1 METTSEKLSPFDLMS
16 AILKGV
22 KLDNS
27 NGSAD
32 AAPPAV
38 VAMLMENK
46 DLLMMIATSVAVLI
60 GCFVFMSWRRGSAKK
75 KVVEPPKLVVPKALV
90 EPEEVDDG
98 KKKVTI
104 FFGTQTGTAEG
115 FAKALAEEAKARYQQ
130 AKFKVIDL
138 DDYAAD
144 DEEYEEKMKKE
155 TLTFFF
161 LATYGDGEP
170 TDNAARFYKWFT
182 EGKERGDW
190 LKNLQYGVFGLGN
203 RQYEHF
209 NKIAIMVDNLVAE
222 QGGKRLVPVGLGDD
236 DQCIEDDFS
245 AWRELVWPELD
256 KLLRDDDDA
265 TVSTPYTA
273 AVLEYR
279 VVFHD
284 QTDGLV
290 LENSSANG
298 HANGNTVYDA
308 QHPCRANVAVKKEL
322 HMPASD
328 RSCTHLEFD
337 ISGTGLAYETGDHVG
352 VYCENLIETV
362 EEAERLLNLPPQ
374 TYFSIHT
381 DKEDGTQ
388 LGGSALTPPFP
399 PCTLR
404 TALTRYA
411 DLLSAP
417 KKSAL
422 TALAAYASDPS
433 EADRLRHLASPA
445 GKEEYAQYVVASQRS
460 LLEVMT
466 EFPSA
471 KPPLGVFFA
480 AVAPRL
486 QPRFYSISSSPKI
499 APSRIH
505 VTCALVYEKTPTGR
519 IHKGVCSTW
528 MKNALPLEESLDCSS
543 APIFVRTSNFRL
555 PADPKVPI
563 IMIGPGTGL
572 APFRGFLQERLA
584 LKESGA
590 ELGPA
595 ILFFG
600 CRNSKMDYIYEDEL
614 NNFVK
619 AGVISE
625 LVLAFSREGPTK
637 EYVQHKMAQKAS
649 DVWNIISEGGYVYVC
664 GDAKGMARDVHRTL
678 HTIVQEQVCVA
689 KNLWHFFPFLD
700 ARASFLWDS
709 LFSWW
714 NYLHILFVVVKLREL
729 LEPST
734 PPFCLVLSMSIPF
747 FVILDADGSFTETP
761 TYFQGGPHFSFLEIY
776 GQLHY

>member
-1 METTSEKLSPFDLMS
+1 MDSTSEKLSPFDLMT

-22 KLDNS
+22 KFDQS
-27 NGSAD
+27 NGSSEV
-32 AAPPAV
+32 PPALV
-38 VAMLMENK
+38 TLLMENR
-46 DLLMMIATSVAVLI
+46 DLIMVLTTSVAVLI
-60 GCFVFMSWRRGSAKK
+60 GCVVVLVWRRASGSAKK
-75 KVVEPPKLVVPKALV
+75 AEELPKLVIPKAV
-90 EPEEVDDG
+90 PQPEEVDDG
-98 KKKVTI
+98 TKKVTI

-115 FAKALAEEAKARYQQ
+115 FAKALAEEGNARYEK

-144 DEEYEEKMKKE
+144 DEEYEEKLKKE
-155 TLTFFF
+155 TLAFFF

-209 NKIAIMVDNLVAE
+209 NKIAKVVDELVAE
-222 QGGKRLVPVGLGDD
+222 QGGKQLVQVGLGDD
-236 DQCIEDDFS
+236 DQCIEDDFA

-256 KLLRDDDDA
+256 QLLRDDDDA
-265 TVSTPYTA
+265 TVATPYTA

-284 QTDGLV
+284 KPEASV
-290 LENSSANG
+290 LENGSIHANG
-298 HANGNTVYDA
+298 HAVYDA
-308 QHPCRANVAVKKEL
+308 QHPCRANVAVKREL
-322 HMPASD
+322 HTPASD

-337 ISGTGLAYETGDHVG
+337 ISGTGLLYETGDHVG
-352 VYCENLIETV
+352 VYCENLIEVV
-362 EEAERLLNLPPQ
+362 EEAEQLLNMPPD

-381 DKEDGTQ
+381 EKEDGTP
-388 LGGSALTPPFP
+388 LSGSSLPPPFP

-404 TALTRYA
+404 TALSRYA

-417 KKSAL
+417 KKSSL
-422 TALAAYASDPS
+422 IALATYASDQS
-433 EADRLRHLASPA
+433 EADRLRYLASPS
-445 GKEEYAQYVVASQRS
+445 GKEEYAQWVVANQRS
-460 LLEVMT
+460 LLEVMA

-499 APSRIH
+499 ASSRIH

-519 IHKGVCSTW
+519 IHKGLCSTW
-528 MKNALPLEESLDCSS
+528 MKNAVPLEESPDCSW
-543 APIFVRTSNFRL
+543 APIFVRNSNFKL

-619 AGVISE
+619 DGIISE
-625 LVLAFSREGPTK
+625 LVLAFSRQGPTK
-637 EYVQHKMAQKAS
+637 EYVQHKMTEKAS
-649 DVWNIISEGGYVYVC
+649 DIWNMLSEGGNIYVC
-664 GDAKGMARDVHRTL
+664 GDAKGMAKDVHRTL
-678 HTIVQEQVCVA
+678 HTIVQEQGSLDSTKAESMV
-689 KNLWHFFPFLD
+689 KNLQMTG
-700 ARASFLWDS
+700 R
-709 LFSWW
+709 
-714 NYLHILFVVVKLREL
+714 YLRDVW
-729 LEPST
+729 
-734 PPFCLVLSMSIPF
+734 
-747 FVILDADGSFTETP
+747 
-761 TYFQGGPHFSFLEIY
+761 
-776 GQLHY
+776 

>member
-1 METTSEKLSPFDLMS
+1 MDSTSEKLSPFDLMT

-22 KLDNS
+22 KFDQS
-27 NGSAD
+27 NGSSEV
-32 AAPPAV
+32 PPALV
-38 VAMLMENK
+38 TLLMENR
-46 DLLMMIATSVAVLI
+46 DLIMVLTTSVAVLI
-60 GCFVFMSWRRGSAKK
+60 GCVVVLVWRRASGSAKK
-75 KVVEPPKLVVPKALV
+75 AEELPKLVIPKAV
-90 EPEEVDDG
+90 AQPEEVDDG
-98 KKKVTI
+98 TKKVTI

-115 FAKALAEEAKARYQQ
+115 FAKALAEEGNARYEK
-130 AKFKVIDL
+130 AKFKVVDL

-144 DEEYEEKMKKE
+144 DEEYEEKLKKE
-155 TLTFFF
+155 TVAFFF

-209 NKIAIMVDNLVAE
+209 NKIAKVVDDLVAE
-222 QGGKRLVPVGLGDD
+222 QGGKQLVQVGLGDD
-236 DQCIEDDFS
+236 DQCIEDDFA

-256 KLLRDDDDA
+256 QLLRDEDDA
-265 TVSTPYTA
+265 TVATPYTA

-284 QTDGLV
+284 KPEASV
-290 LENSSANG
+290 LENGSIHANG
-298 HANGNTVYDA
+298 HAVYDA
-308 QHPCRANVAVKKEL
+308 QHPCRSNVAVKREL
-322 HMPASD
+322 HSPASD

-337 ISGTGLAYETGDHVG
+337 ISGTGLSYETGDHVG
-352 VYCENLIETV
+352 VYCENLIEVV
-362 EEAERLLNLPPQ
+362 EEAEQLLNMPSD
-374 TYFSIHT
+374 TYFSVHT
-381 DKEDGTQ
+381 EKEDGTP
-388 LGGSALTPPFP
+388 LSGSSLPPSFP

-404 TALTRYA
+404 KALSRYA

-417 KKSAL
+417 KKSSL
-422 TALAAYASDPS
+422 IALATYASDPS
-433 EADRLRHLASPA
+433 EADRLRYLASPS
-445 GKEEYAQYVVASQRS
+445 GKEEYAQWVVADQRS
-460 LLEVMT
+460 LLEVMA

-499 APSRIH
+499 ASSRIH

-519 IHKGVCSTW
+519 IHKGLCSTW
-528 MKNALPLEESLDCSS
+528 MKNAVPLEESPDCSW
-543 APIFVRTSNFRL
+543 APIFVRNSNFKL

-619 AGVISE
+619 EGIISE
-625 LVLAFSREGPTK
+625 LVVAFSRQGPTK
-637 EYVQHKMAQKAS
+637 EYVQHKMTEKAS
-649 DVWNIISEGGYVYVC
+649 DIWNMLSEGGNIYVC

-678 HTIVQEQVCVA
+678 HTIVQDQGSLDSTKAESMV
-689 KNLWHFFPFLD
+689 KNLQMTG
-700 ARASFLWDS
+700 R
-709 LFSWW
+709 
-714 NYLHILFVVVKLREL
+714 YLRDVW
-729 LEPST
+729 
-734 PPFCLVLSMSIPF
+734 
-747 FVILDADGSFTETP
+747 
-761 TYFQGGPHFSFLEIY
+761 
-776 GQLHY
+776 

>member
-1 METTSEKLSPFDLMS
+1 MESTIEKLSPLDLMT

-27 NGSAD
+27 NGSAGVEH
-32 AAPPAV
+32 PAV

-46 DLLMMIATSVAVLI
+46 DLMMMLTTSVAVLL
-60 GCFVFMSWRRGSAKK
+60 GLVVYLVWRRGAGSAK
-75 KVVEPPKLVVPKALV
+75 KVVEPQKLVVPKGPV
-90 EPEEVDDG
+90 EVEEVDDG

-115 FAKALAEEAKARYQQ
+115 FAKALAEEAKARYPQ
-130 AKFKVIDL
+130 ANFKVVDM

-155 TLTFFF
+155 TFAFFF

-170 TDNAARFYKWFT
+170 TDNAARFYKWFS
-182 EGKERGDW
+182 EGKDRGDMF
-190 LKNLQYGVFGLGN
+190 KNLHYGVFGLGN

-209 NKIAIMVDNLVAE
+209 NKIAIVVDDLLFE

-245 AWRELVWPELD
+245 ARRDNVWPELD
-256 KLLRDDDDA
+256 NLLRDEDYPP
-265 TVSTPYTA
+265 VSTPYTA

-284 QTDGLV
+284 QSDELPS
-290 LENSSANG
+290 ENTLANGRANG
-298 HANGNTVYDA
+298 HASYDA
-308 QHPCRANVAVKKEL
+308 QHPCKVNVAVKKEL
-322 HMPASD
+322 HTPLSD

-337 ISGTGLAYETGDHVG
+337 ISGTGLEYETGDHVG

-362 EEAERLLNLPPQ
+362 EEAERLLGLSPQ
-374 TYFSIHT
+374 TFFSVHT
-381 DKEDGTQ
+381 DKEDGTP
-388 LGGSALTPPFP
+388 LGGSALPPPFP

-417 KKSAL
+417 KKAAL
-422 TALAAYASDPS
+422 IALAAYASDPV
-433 EADRLRHLASPA
+433 EAERLTHLVSPA
-445 GKEEYAQYVVASQRS
+445 GKEEYAQYVVAGQRS
-460 LLEVMT
+460 LLEVMAD
-466 EFPSA
+466 FPSA

-480 AVAPRL
+480 GIAPRL

-528 MKNALPLEESLDCSS
+528 MKNAVPLEESPNCSS
-543 APIFVRTSNFRL
+543 APVFVRTSNFRL
-555 PADPKVPI
+555 PADPKVPV

-595 ILFFG
+595 VLFFG
-600 CRNSKMDYIYEDEL
+600 CRNSKMDFIYQDEL
-614 NNFVK
+614 DNFVQ
-619 AGVISE
+619 AGVVSE
-625 LVLAFSREGPTK
+625 LVLAFSREGPAK
-637 EYVQHKMAQKAS
+637 EYVQHKMAQKAW
-649 DVWNIISEGGYVYVC
+649 DVWNMISEGGYVYVC

-678 HTIVQEQVCVA
+678 HTIVQEQGSLDSSKTESFV
-689 KNLWHFFPFLD
+689 KNLQMTG
-700 ARASFLWDS
+700 A
-709 LFSWW
+709 
-714 NYLHILFVVVKLREL
+714 VLRD
-729 LEPST
+729 
-734 PPFCLVLSMSIPF
+734 VW
-747 FVILDADGSFTETP
+747 
-761 TYFQGGPHFSFLEIY
+761 
-776 GQLHY
+776 

>member
-1 METTSEKLSPFDLMS
+1 MDSSSEKVSPFDLMT
-16 AILKGV
+16 AILRGV
-22 KLDNS
+22 KFDQS
-27 NGSAD
+27 NGSSEV
-32 AAPPAV
+32 PPALV
-38 VAMLMENK
+38 TMLMENR
-46 DLLMMIATSVAVLI
+46 DLIMVLTTSVAVLI
-60 GCFVFMSWRRGSAKK
+60 GCVVVLVWRRAAGSAKK
-75 KVVEPPKLVVPKALV
+75 AVEPPKLVIPKAV
-90 EPEEVDDG
+90 AEPEEVDGG
-98 KKKVTI
+98 KKKVAI

-115 FAKALAEEAKARYQQ
+115 FAKALAEEGNARYEK

-144 DEEYEEKMKKE
+144 DEEYEEKLKKE
-155 TLTFFF
+155 TLAFFF

-170 TDNAARFYKWFT
+170 TDNAARFYKCFT

-209 NKIAIMVDNLVAE
+209 NKIAKVVDDLVAE

-236 DQCIEDDFS
+236 DQCIEDDFA

-256 KLLRDDDDA
+256 QLLRDEDDA
-265 TVSTPYTA
+265 TIATPYTA

-284 QTDGLV
+284 KPDASV
-290 LENSSANG
+290 LENGSI
-298 HANGNTVYDA
+298 HANGNTVHDA
-308 QHPCRANVAVKKEL
+308 QHPCRANVAVKREL
-322 HMPASD
+322 HTHASD

-337 ISGTGLAYETGDHVG
+337 ISGTGLLYETGDHVG
-352 VYCENLIETV
+352 VYCDNLIEVV
-362 EEAERLLNLPPQ
+362 EEAERLLNMPPD

-381 DKEDGTQ
+381 DKEDGTP
-388 LGGSALTPPFP
+388 LSGSSLPPPFP

-404 TALTRYA
+404 TALIRYA
-411 DLLSAP
+411 DILSAP

-422 TALAAYASDPS
+422 IALASYASDPS
-433 EADRLRHLASPA
+433 EADRLRYLASPA
-445 GKEEYAQYVVASQRS
+445 GKEEYAQWVVANQRS
-460 LLEVMT
+460 LLEVMA

-480 AVAPRL
+480 AVSPRL

-528 MKNALPLEESLDCSS
+528 MKNAVPLEESPDCSW

-563 IMIGPGTGL
+563 VMIGPGTGL

-614 NNFVK
+614 NNFVQD
-619 AGVISE
+619 GVISE
-625 LVLAFSREGPTK
+625 LIVAFSRQGPTK
-637 EYVQHKMAQKAS
+637 EYVQHKMTEKAS
-649 DVWNIISEGGYVYVC
+649 DIWNMLSDGGYIYVC

-678 HTIVQEQVCVA
+678 HTIAQEQGSLDSTKAESMV
-689 KNLWHFFPFLD
+689 KNLQMTG
-700 ARASFLWDS
+700 R
-709 LFSWW
+709 
-714 NYLHILFVVVKLREL
+714 YLRDVW
-729 LEPST
+729 
-734 PPFCLVLSMSIPF
+734 
-747 FVILDADGSFTETP
+747 
-761 TYFQGGPHFSFLEIY
+761 
-776 GQLHY
+776 

>member
-1 METTSEKLSPFDLMS
+1 MHSTSERLSPFDLMAS
-16 AILKGV
+16 ILKGV

-27 NGSAD
+27 NGSSEAV
-32 AAPPAV
+32 PASV
-38 VAMLMENK
+38 VAILMENR
-46 DLLMMIATSVAVLI
+46 DLMMVLTTSVAVLI
-60 GCFVFMSWRRGSAKK
+60 GCVVIIMWRRAAVSAKK
-75 KVVEPPKLVVPKALV
+75 TVVPPPKPVVRKVVVD
-90 EPEEVDDG
+90 PEEVDDG

-104 FFGTQTGTAEG
+104 CYGTQTGTAEG
-115 FAKALAEEAKARYQQ
+115 FAKAFAEEAKARYEK
-130 AKFKVIDL
+130 AKFNVIDI

-144 DEEYEEKMKKE
+144 DEEYEVKLGKE

-170 TDNAARFYKWFT
+170 TDNATRFYKWFT
-182 EGKERGDW
+182 EGKDRGDC

-209 NKIAIMVDNLVAE
+209 NKIARVVDDLVAE

-236 DQCIEDDFS
+236 DQCMEDDFA
-245 AWRELVWPELD
+245 AWRDLVWPELD
-256 KLLRDDDDA
+256 KLLRDEDDA
-265 TVSTPYTA
+265 TVATPYTA

-284 QTDGLV
+284 QTDASK
-290 LENSSANG
+290 NDSIQANG
-298 HANGNTVYDA
+298 HANGHTVYDA
-308 QHPCRANVAVKKEL
+308 QHPCRANVALKKEL
-322 HMPASD
+322 HTPVSD
-328 RSCTHLEFD
+328 RSCIHLEFD
-337 ISGTGLAYETGDHVG
+337 ISCTGLVYETGDHVG
-352 VYCENLIETV
+352 VYSENLIETV
-362 EEAERLLNLPPQ
+362 EEAERLLNLPPD

-381 DKEDGTQ
+381 DKEDGTP
-388 LGGSALTPPFP
+388 LGGSTLTPPFP

-404 TALTRYA
+404 EALTRYA

-433 EADRLRHLASPA
+433 EADQLRHLASPV
-445 GKEEYAQYVVASQRS
+445 GKEEYAQWVVASQRS
-460 LLEVMT
+460 LLEIMT
-466 EFPSA
+466 AFPSA

-486 QPRFYSISSSPKI
+486 QPRFYSISSSPKV

-528 MKNALPLEESLDCSS
+528 MKNAVSSEESLDCSW
-543 APIFVRTSNFRL
+543 APIFVRNSNFKL
-555 PADPKVPI
+555 PADSKVPI

-584 LKESGA
+584 LKESGS

-600 CRNSKMDYIYEDEL
+600 CRNRKMDFIYEDEL

-619 AGVISE
+619 AGIISE
-625 LVLAFSREGPTK
+625 LVVAFSREGPSK
-637 EYVQHKMAQKAS
+637 QYVQHKMSEKAL
-649 DVWNIISEGGYVYVC
+649 DIWNMISEGGYLYVC

-678 HTIVQEQVCVA
+678 HTIVQEQGSLDSTKAEAMV
-689 KNLWHFFPFLD
+689 KNLQMSG
-700 ARASFLWDS
+700 R
-709 LFSWW
+709 
-714 NYLHILFVVVKLREL
+714 YLRDVW
-729 LEPST
+729 
-734 PPFCLVLSMSIPF
+734 
-747 FVILDADGSFTETP
+747 
-761 TYFQGGPHFSFLEIY
+761 
-776 GQLHY
+776 

>member
-1 METTSEKLSPFDLMS
+1 MEPTSEKLSPFDLVA

-22 KLDNS
+22 KLDAS
-27 NGSAD
+27 DGS
-32 AAPPAV
+32 AV
-38 VAMLMENK
+38 VALLMENR
-46 DLLMMIATSVAVLI
+46 DLVMVLTTSVAVLI
-60 GCFVFMSWRRGSAKK
+60 GCVVVLAWRRGSAKK
-75 KVVEPPKLVVPKALV
+75 KPVEPPKLVLPKAAP

-98 KKKVTI
+98 KKKVSI

-115 FAKALAEEAKARYQQ
+115 FAKAFAEEAKARSAA

-144 DEEYEEKMKKE
+144 DEEYEEKLKKE
-155 TLTFFF
+155 TLAFFF
-161 LATYGDGEP
+161 LASVD
-170 TDNAARFYKWFT
+170 FT
-182 EGKERGDW
+182 ESYGAGKRGGTGSRIFSMVYW
-190 LKNLQYGVFGLGN
+190 SWN

-209 NKIAIMVDNLVAE
+209 NKIAIVVDNIMAE
-222 QGGKRLVPVGLGDD
+222 QVKEKGL
-236 DQCIEDDFS
+236 F
-245 AWRELVWPELD
+245 A
-256 KLLRDDDDA
+256 
-265 TVSTPYTA
+265 
-273 AVLEYR
+273 
-279 VVFHD
+279 
-284 QTDGLV
+284 
-290 LENSSANG
+290 
-298 HANGNTVYDA
+298 
-308 QHPCRANVAVKKEL
+308 RANVAVRKEL
-322 HMPASD
+322 HTPASD

-362 EEAERLLNLPPQ
+362 EEAERSLNLPPQ

-381 DKEDGTQ
+381 DKEDGTP
-388 LGGSALTPPFP
+388 LSGSSLPPPFP
-399 PCTLR
+399 PCSLR

-422 TALAAYASDPS
+422 IALAAYASDSS

-460 LLEVMT
+460 LLEVMAD
-466 EFPSA
+466 FPSA
-471 KPPLGVFFA
+471 KPPIGVFFA
-480 AVAPRL
+480 GVAPRL

-528 MKNALPLEESLDCSS
+528 MKNAVPLEESPDCSW

-600 CRNSKMDYIYEDEL
+600 CRNRQMDFIYEDEL
-614 NNFVK
+614 KNFVK

-625 LVLAFSREGPTK
+625 LIVAFSREGPTK
-637 EYVQHKMAQKAS
+637 EYVQHKMTQKAS
-649 DVWNIISEGGYVYVC
+649 DIWNTISEGGYVYVC

-678 HTIVQEQVCVA
+678 HTIVQEQGSLSSSEAEGMV
-689 KNLWHFFPFLD
+689 KNLQMTG
-700 ARASFLWDS
+700 R
-709 LFSWW
+709 
-714 NYLHILFVVVKLREL
+714 YLRDVW
-729 LEPST
+729 
-734 PPFCLVLSMSIPF
+734 
-747 FVILDADGSFTETP
+747 
-761 TYFQGGPHFSFLEIY
+761 
-776 GQLHY
+776 